1 MKVIVK
7 KVGEAPQ
14 TVNLDNTLEAV
25 QKVVG
30 GYIEVLRI
38 DGNLLM
44 ICDEEGK
51 LKGKPY
57 NFDLGHDI
65 IVGDVLFVQ
74 SDGEDF
80 ADLDEANAETVLKFF
95 NKTPYQS

>member
-1 MKVIVK
+1 MKAIIK

-14 TVNLDNTLEAV
+14 VVNLENTLEAV
-25 QKVVG
+25 QKAVG

-38 DGNLLM
+38 DRNLLM

-51 LKGKPY
+51 LKGKSY
-57 NFDLGHDI
+57 NFDFGHDI

-80 ADLDEANAETVLKFF
+80 TDLNETNIETVLKYFS
-95 NKTPYQS
+95 KTPYQA

>member
-1 MKVIVK
+1 MKAIIK

-14 TVNLDNTLEAV
+14 VVNIENTLEAV
-25 QKVVG
+25 QKAVG
-30 GYIEVLRI
+30 GYIEVLGI

-65 IVGDVLFVQ
+65 NVGDVLFVQ

-80 ADLDEANAETVLKFF
+80 TDLNETNIETVLKYFS
-95 NKTPYQS
+95 KTPYQS

>member
-1 MKVIVK
+1 MKAIIK
-7 KVGEAPQ
+7 KVNEAPQ
-14 TVNLDNTLEAV
+14 VVNIENTLEAI
-25 QKVVG
+25 QKAVG
-30 GYIEVLRI
+30 GYIEVVRM
-38 DGNLLM
+38 DNNLLM

-57 NFDLGHDI
+57 NFDLGSDI

-74 SDGEDF
+74 NDGEDF
-80 ADLDEANAETVLKFF
+80 TDLDETNTETVLKFF

>member
-1 MKVIVK
+1 MKAIIK

-14 TVNLDNTLEAV
+14 VVNLENTLEAV
-25 QKVVG
+25 QKAVG

-38 DGNLLM
+38 DRNLLM

-51 LKGKPY
+51 LKGKSY

-80 ADLDEANAETVLKFF
+80 TDLNETNIETVLKYFS
-95 NKTPYQS
+95 KTPYQA